1 MTADPHLKG
10 VFDLMC
16 SRVCASVRVCVLY
29 VRAAVRTDVCSCIN
43 YMNYIYGVRF
53 HAM

>member
-10 VFDLMC
+10 VFDLVC

-29 VRAAVRTDVCSCIN
+29 VRAAVRTDVCSC
-43 YMNYIYGVRF
+43 MNHIYGVRF